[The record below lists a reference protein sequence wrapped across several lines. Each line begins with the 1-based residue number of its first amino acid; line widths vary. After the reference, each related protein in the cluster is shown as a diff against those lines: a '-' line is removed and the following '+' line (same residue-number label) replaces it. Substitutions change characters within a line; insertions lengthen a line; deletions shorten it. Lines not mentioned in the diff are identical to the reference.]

1 MNNYMNVVAIVE
13 GRTEQVF
20 VERVL
25 APYLGTKNI
34 FITATQ
40 ISKPGQKGGDVK
52 FSRAENDIGRFL
64 KQRPDTYITQFF
76 DYYGL
81 KEWPNLDT
89 ITNQSHSEIAELL
102 NNAATEHVIQKYGV
116 FQAQRR
122 FIPYMAMHEFEA
134 LLFSD
139 AAILAEALE
148 IQKTQIDAIIEACG
162 GPEKINNS
170 RETAP
175 SKRLNQLKPSGN
187 FKKTTEGISIAEQIG
202 VEKMRQRCPL
212 FNEWLNQIES
222 KLAPNAS

>member
-1 MNNYMNVVAIVE
+1 MNVVAIVE
-13 GRTEQVF
+13 GKTEQVF

-25 APYLGTKNI
+25 APYLGNKRI

-52 FSRAENDIGRFL
+52 FSRAEKDIGSFL
-64 KQRPDTYITQFF
+64 KQRPDTYVTQFF

-81 KEWPNLDT
+81 KEWPNLDA
-89 ITNQSHSEIAELL
+89 ITNQSHTEIAQLL
-102 NNAATEHVIQKYGV
+102 NSSALEQVNQKYGAY
-116 FQAQRR
+116 QAQNR

-139 AAILAEALE
+139 EAILAEALDVE
-148 IQKTQIDAIIEACG
+148 IEQIEAIIEACVE
-162 GPEKINNS
+162 PEKINNS

-175 SKRLNQLKPSGN
+175 SKRLNQLKQSGK
-187 FKKTTEGISIAEQIG
+187 FKKTIEGIIIAEQIG

-212 FNEWLNQIES
+212 FNEWLNQLES
-222 KLAPNAS
+222 KLAPNIAVV